1 MQRRGGGP
9 KVLIVLIAIIFVTLC
24 GPGATIAVAGGA
36 SAAATNNGAP
46 PQTCGETPDQPQCED
61 NTPGAGGDSLNE
73 DGRTI
78 SGGNADAMSSGKKEQ
93 TRRTNE
99 DEGQSPETRSSKEE
113 TTPTTPSKFNVGDVI
128 ELYNTESMDI
138 QIVFPSIVKGIET
151 SPPGGY
157 RVTKTT
163 DGKEVRN
170 IPEKYLH
177 IYKPYKIGAEVL
189 CNIGEFKKSRP
200 IIVRCTVLDYEPAT
214 PPRGALVLQGNY
226 RVQVHETKANPAHE
240 TTLPVWKL
248 QRRYLA
254 SG

>member
-1 MQRRGGGP
+1 MQRRGGGLT
-9 KVLIVLIAIIFVTLC
+9 VLSALIAIIIVTLC
-24 GPGATIAVAGGA
+24 GPGATIAVAVGA
-36 SAAATNNGAP
+36 SAAAAATTTGVP
-46 PQTCGETPDQPQCED
+46 PQTCGQTPDQPQCED
-61 NTPGAGGDSLNE
+61 DSAGVSPDE
-73 DGRTI
+73 DGMRN
-78 SGGNADAMSSGKKEQ
+78 SGQNVDVLSPDQKQQ
-93 TRRTNE
+93 TRTKD
-99 DEGQSPETRSSKEE
+99 DETSQEA
-113 TTPTTPSKFNVGDVI
+113 TTPPIAQSNKFNVGDVI

-177 IYKPYKIGAEVL
+177 SYQPYKIGAEVL

-200 IIVRCTVLDYEPAT
+200 IIVRCTVLDYDPAT

-248 QRRYLA
+248 QRRYIA